1 MEDPS
6 RLRRQGRSWHHS
18 AVDTDILVTVLA
30 GILLVVAAV
39 GTIYPILPGSL
50 IAIVTMLLW
59 AWAMGSW
66 PAWVAAILGSL
77 ICIVGWSASAVL
89 TGRRL
94 KQLEVPRWSILV
106 AVVGGVVGMF
116 LIPLV
121 GLFVGFGVA
130 LLLSEWVR
138 HGDLRQAW
146 HYSAQTLKATGTGV
160 LVEFLLVCVAA
171 SVWTVGAV
179 AHFWVG

>member
-1 MEDPS
+1 M
-6 RLRRQGRSWHHS
+6 
-18 AVDTDILVTVLA
+18 DTDILITVLA

-39 GTIYPILPGSL
+39 GTIYPILSGSL
-50 IAIVTMLLW
+50 IAIVTLLLW

-66 PAWVAAILGSL
+66 PAWVAAIVGAL
-77 ICIVGWSASAVL
+77 ICVVGWSASAVL
-89 TGRRL
+89 TGRKL
-94 KQLEVPRWSILV
+94 KQLQVPRWSILV

-116 LIPLV
+116 LIPVV

-146 HYSAQTLKATGTGV
+146 HYSVQTLKATGTGV
-160 LVEFLLVCVAA
+160 LVEFLLVCLAA
-171 SVWTVGAV
+171 SVWTVGAI